1 MASAATAFLG
11 GALCGAAGPAG
22 AAGGHARGA
31 SGPCSGG
38 GGAGRR
44 GRWEGAAFQRGLA
57 ALTQYIEREGAGKAV
72 PRGHVETVVVG
83 GEEYRHK
90 LGVWISN
97 TRSRREKLTGPQRA
111 ALAALGIGWA

>member
-1 MASAATAFLG
+1 TPVER
-11 GALCGAAGPAG
+11 PAPAPAEAVRVG
-22 AAGGHARGA
+22 E
-31 SGPCSGG
+31 GG
-38 GGAGRR
+38 GKAP
-44 GRWEGAAFQRGLA
+44 AFQRGLA